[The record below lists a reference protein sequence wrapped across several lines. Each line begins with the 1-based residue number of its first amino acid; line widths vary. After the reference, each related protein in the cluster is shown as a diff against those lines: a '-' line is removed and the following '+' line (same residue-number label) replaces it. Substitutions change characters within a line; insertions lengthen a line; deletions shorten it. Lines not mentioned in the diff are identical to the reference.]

1 MVNGPM
7 GGNMGTPP
15 APPQPQQVNFTTTAE
30 SRGGFNNFLKS
41 MPNTTNMA
49 PPPPMGLSPP
59 MPMGNPM
66 GNIDIFNQPP
76 SMGMGMMGMNQP
88 QMNPMMQPPMQQ
100 PNIGL
105 QPPMMNQPITMAN
118 QGGIMGTPVQ
128 NFYNGG
134 GVDDFGDFSSVGD
147 DAPSVDDGGGYDY
160 SDDDNYETYSSPSS
174 FNEENFQVG
183 LDNLNTGS
191 DAPSVDS
198 MFSNDPQIS
207 AGINVGLDKSG
218 GFKSGVIPGP
228 KDNRFSAFRS
238 VPFAQRAIG
247 RDFATKVNRNVLNE
261 AGDNDLTVSDY
272 FNTYNTSDDNKDRIA
287 EFESATGKGP
297 NDMLS
302 INDMP
307 NIMDIQGKYEAGIRG
322 TPAGQIQQ
330 IASTVPM
337 NNDNQIASILDN
349 LDLSKTASTVEPDPM
364 ATDRSPGRMNAVFG
378 PETASTFGGLTP
390 NEVMGISGITSP
402 GQTGEIPVIDNGF
415 INRQLS
421 SLVNKTLGRDEFVNP
436 EDRTKDIFSPSASDF
451 ANFQN
456 TRDQLPNVD
465 VFENIIDRN
474 FQNNGLAGANLPNVA
489 STRSTVAQDQAKAIA
504 NLVGDRDQT
513 IGEKLQQNIL
523 EERGSLE
530 ERGRALGPTTF
541 SDDLANFSANVRG
554 QTPTEISRVGDDQ
567 LAIDAA
573 ERAAKG
579 ASTVGDDFQT
589 ALDLVDARQK
599 ELTARDANVRD
610 MDDIDR
616 ASAGRASDF
625 PTVSTM
631 PEDFEENVGRKF
643 DADRMADI
651 ERLYNRKVG
660 QAGTGVGD
668 ALNTGSSKGT
678 DPSTG
683 QMISDRLKKDL
694 GFSIPSPLLT
704 IADFVENITRENM
717 ANEIAMGRPMGLGET
732 LFGYDAPNLET
743 QTMKEYMA
751 NTQKNVLNEAGDSET
766 VSRRLPENQLIR
778 NDSGRVIGIR
788 NASGRVVS
796 GYDPDAEIPS
806 EDGDDPIILRKKLI
820 EKAKEEEEALDP
832 GSSSLGGQIA
842 EQTAV
847 ASPYLVESPFTS
859 NVGNYDPVGYG
870 GTGDLNALI
879 ARLIGGTNPKK
890 AAKGGVIGYA
900 GGGLISAVDNF
911 LASV

>member
-1 MVNGPM
+1 M

-59 MPMGNPM
+59 MPKGNPM

-88 QMNPMMQPPMQQ
+88 QMNPMMQPPMQ
-100 PNIGL
+100 
-105 QPPMMNQPITMAN
+105 PPMMNQPITMAN

-134 GVDDFGDFSSVGD
+134 YADDDFGGFSDYGSVDTDNSGVDDFSDSNDTSD
-147 DAPSVDDGGGYDY
+147 PSIG
-160 SDDDNYETYSSPSS
+160 SDSS
-174 FNEENFQVG
+174 FNEEDFQAA
-183 LDNLNTGS
+183 LDNITLGS
-191 DAPSVDS
+191 DDQAFADDPAIVDRR
-198 MFSNDPQIS
+198 
-207 AGINVGLDKSG
+207 GINVGLENTG
-218 GFKSGVIPGP
+218 GFTTGVVPNLRGE
-228 KDNRFSAFRS
+228 RFARFET
-238 VPFAQRAIG
+238 PAFAQRAIG

-261 AGDNDLTVSDY
+261 SGDNALTYGDY
-272 FNTYNTSDDNKDRIA
+272 FEKFTPTSENPDGTGNRMADFTK
-287 EFESATGKGP
+287 ATGKGP

-307 NIMDIQGKYEAGIRG
+307 SIMDIQGKYEAGIRG

-349 LDLSKTASTVEPDPM
+349 LDLSKTARTVEPEAYNMFGNPMSTLTNQPGVTVSNNAMQQQVDNSLAQSALDAKDNFSMADP
-364 ATDRSPGRMNAVFG
+364 AD
-378 PETASTFGGLTP
+378 
-390 NEVMGISGITSP
+390 
-402 GQTGEIPVIDNGF
+402 
-415 INRQLS
+415 
-421 SLVNKTLGRDEFVNP
+421 
-436 EDRTKDIFSPSASDF
+436 
-451 ANFQN
+451 
-456 TRDQLPNVD
+456 NVD

-474 FQNNGLAGANLPNVA
+474 FQNTGLAGANLPNVA
-489 STRSTVAQDQAKAIA
+489 STRSTVAQDQAKALA

-631 PEDFEENVGRKF
+631 PENFEEKVGRDF
-643 DADRMADI
+643 NADRMADI
-651 ERLYNRKVG
+651 ERLYNRNVG

-668 ALNTGSSKGT
+668 RTEANPNALNTGSSKGT
-678 DPSTG
+678 DPTFFEG
-683 QMISDRLKKDL
+683 L
-694 GFSIPSPLLT
+694 GVPGIGTT
-704 IADFVENITRENM
+704 IGDFIERGSRERM

-732 LFGYDAPNLET
+732 LFGYNAPNLET
-743 QTMKEYMA
+743 QTMEDYMS
-751 NTQKNVLNEAGDSET
+751 NVQPNYDFGDFNQT
-766 VSRRLPENQLIR
+766 SRSIPEKQFIR

-788 NASGRVVS
+788 DASGRLVS
-796 GYDPDAEIPS
+796 GMDPNAPMNT
-806 EDGDDPIILRKKLI
+806 GDDNDSNPLILRPI
-820 EKAKEEEEALDP
+820 AKAKEEEEEEDDGIPNIFGGSTLDP
-832 GSSSLGGQIA
+832 VSSGP
-842 EQTAV
+842 V
-847 ASPYLVESPFTS
+847 VVDSPFTS
-859 NVGNYDPVGYG
+859 NVGDFTPS
-870 GTGDLNALI
+870 TFSAGDLNKLI
-879 ARLIGGTNPKK
+879 AQLTGVASPKAMAQGGI
-890 AAKGGVIGYA
+890 AGYA

>member
-1 MVNGPM
+1 M

-118 QGGIMGTPVQ
+118 QGGIMGQTVQ
-128 NFYNGG
+128 YIANGCYA
-134 GVDDFGDFSSVGD
+134 DDFSDFGGFEDSSDPFGGSDSFNDSNDTSDPSIGGD
-147 DAPSVDDGGGYDY
+147 
-160 SDDDNYETYSSPSS
+160 SS
-174 FNEENFQVG
+174 FNEEDFQVG

-191 DAPSVDS
+191 DAPSDDS

-272 FNTYNTSDDNKDRIA
+272 FNTYNPSDDNKDRIA

-307 NIMDIQGKYEAGIRG
+307 SIMDIQGKYEAGIRG

-330 IASTVPM
+330 IASTVNM
-337 NNDNQIASILDN
+337 NDDKQIANILDN
-349 LDLSKTASTVEPDPM
+349 LDLSLDK
-364 ATDRSPGRMNAVFG
+364 
-378 PETASTFGGLTP
+378 PE
-390 NEVMGISGITSP
+390 
-402 GQTGEIPVIDNGF
+402 IDGF
-415 INRQLS
+415 EMVNRY
-421 SLVNKTLGRDEFVNP
+421 
-436 EDRTKDIFSPSASDF
+436 
-451 ANFQN
+451 
-456 TRDQLPNVD
+456 
-465 VFENIIDRN
+465 
-474 FQNNGLAGANLPNVA
+474 QNNGLPGAINLPTVG
-489 STRSTVAQDQAKAIA
+489 STRNTVAQDQANAIMNDMRNLAAPSTKKNQEIA
-504 NLVGDRDQT
+504 N
-513 IGEKLQQNIL
+513 IENALQQNVL
-523 EERGSLE
+523 AD
-530 ERGRALGPTTF
+530 RGRALGPTTF

-631 PEDFEENVGRKF
+631 PENFEEKVGRDF
-643 DADRMADI
+643 NADRMADI
-651 ERLYNRKVG
+651 ERLYNRNVG

-668 ALNTGSSKGT
+668 RTEANPNALNTGSSKGT
-678 DPSTG
+678 DPTFFEG
-683 QMISDRLKKDL
+683 L
-694 GFSIPSPLLT
+694 GVPGIGTT
-704 IADFVENITRENM
+704 IGDFIERGSRERM

-732 LFGYDAPNLET
+732 LFGYNAPNLET
-743 QTMKEYMA
+743 QTMEDYMS
-751 NTQKNVLNEAGDSET
+751 NVQPNYDFGDFNQT
-766 VSRRLPENQLIR
+766 SRSIPEKQFIR

-788 NASGRVVS
+788 DASGRLVS
-796 GYDPDAEIPS
+796 GMDPNAPMNT
-806 EDGDDPIILRKKLI
+806 GDDNDSNPLILRPI
-820 EKAKEEEEALDP
+820 AKAKEEEEEEDDGIPNIFGGSTLDP
-832 GSSSLGGQIA
+832 VSSGP
-842 EQTAV
+842 V
-847 ASPYLVESPFTS
+847 VVDSPFTS
-859 NVGNYDPVGYG
+859 NVGDFTPS
-870 GTGDLNALI
+870 TFSAGDLNKLI
-879 ARLIGGTNPKK
+879 AQLTGVASPK
-890 AAKGGVIGYA
+890 AMAQGGVAGYA